1 MRFLEPP
8 IPVKEFA
15 GASAQ
20 AVNNGR
26 RLFESVGCALC
37 HTPSLRT
44 GTESDLPALNGRD
57 AALYSNLLLH
67 LMAPNLADGIVQGR
81 AGPDAFRTAPLWGI
95 GQRVFFLHDGRTA
108 DLLVAIQDHRSD
120 GGGFHSE
127 ADAVID
133 RFHALALVERQ

>member
-26 RLFESVGCALC
+26 RLFESVRCALC

-44 GTESDLPALNGRD
+44 GNESDLPALNGRD
-57 AALYSNLLLH
+57 AELYSDLLLH
-67 LMAPNLADGIVQGR
+67 HMGPKLADCIAQGPT
-81 AGPDAFRTAPLWGI
+81 GPDAFPTPPLWGI
-95 GQRVFFLHDGRTA
+95 GQRVLFLHDGK
-108 DLLVAIQDHRSD
+108 
-120 GGGFHSE
+120 
-127 ADAVID
+127 
-133 RFHALALVERQ
+133 